1 MKLAILGGTGPLGQ
15 VLIAQALAAG
25 HEVRALARDPGKLA
39 PRPGL
44 LVVPGSM
51 TDVGSL
57 EALLDGTDALLSCLG
72 VTNRKP
78 NTELSDATKIILGVA
93 ERLGVTRSVW
103 VTSIGCGDS
112 LPKLRRWVFR
122 EIIVKRVAK
131 NIWADKNR
139 QEDAIRTSAG
149 DWTIVR
155 PGGLRDEPTDVVP
168 YQVIE
173 GGADQP
179 QTIAS
184 PRSCVADYMLKAL
197 PDAAQSRRTVCVFL

>member
-72 VTNRKP
+72 VTNRKR

-93 ERLGVTRSVW
+93 ARLGVTRSVW

-122 EIIVKRVAK
+122 ELIVKRLAK
-131 NIWADKNR
+131 NIWDDKNR
-139 QEDAIRTSAG
+139 QEDVIRASAG
-149 DWTIVR
+149 DCA
-155 PGGLRDEPTDVVP
+155 P
-168 YQVIE
+168 
-173 GGADQP
+173 
-179 QTIAS
+179 
-184 PRSCVADYMLKAL
+184 
-197 PDAAQSRRTVCVFL
+197 AACATSRRTSCPIRSSKAGLTSPRPSRARGLASPTTC

>member
-1 MKLAILGGTGPLGQ
+1 MKLAILGATGPLGQ
-15 VLIAQALAAG
+15 VLINQALAAG
-25 HEVRALARDPGKLA
+25 HEVRALARDPGKLS

-57 EALLDGTDALLSCLG
+57 EAMIDGADAVLSCLG
-72 VTNRKP
+72 TTNRKP
-78 NTELSDATKIILGVA
+78 NTELSDATKLILGVA
-93 ERLGVTRSVW
+93 ARLGVTRSVW

-131 NIWADKNR
+131 NIWADKDR
-139 QEDAIRTSAG
+139 QEDAIRASAG

-155 PGGLRDEPTDVVP
+155 PGGLRDEPADVVP

-173 GGADQP
+173 GGGDQP

-184 PRSCVADYMLKAL
+184 PRSCVADYMLKAVVD
-197 PDAAQSRRTVCVFL
+197 PTQSRRTVCVFL

>member
-1 MKLAILGGTGPLGQ
+1 MKLAILGGTGPLGL

-25 HEVRALARDPGKLA
+25 HEVRALARDPGKLN

-93 ERLGVTRSVW
+93 ARLGVTRSVW

-122 EIIVKRVAK
+122 ELIVKRLAK
-131 NIWADKNR
+131 NIWDDKNR
-139 QEDAIRTSAG
+139 QEDVIRASAG

-155 PGGLRDEPTDVVP
+155 PGGLRDEPADIVP

-184 PRSCVADYMLKAL
+184 PRPCVADYMLKAVVD
-197 PDAAQSRRTVCVFL
+197 PTQSRRTVCVFL

>member
-1 MKLAILGGTGPLGQ
+1 MKLAILGATGPLGQ
-15 VLIAQALAAG
+15 VLIGQALAAG

-44 LVVPGSM
+44 IVVPGSM

-57 EALLDGTDALLSCLG
+57 EALLDGADAVLSCLG
-72 VTNRKP
+72 TTNRKP
-78 NTELSDATKIILGVA
+78 NTELSDATRVILGVA
-93 ERLGVTRSVW
+93 ARLGVTRSVW

-131 NIWADKNR
+131 NIWADKDR
-139 QEDAIRTSAG
+139 QEAVIRDSAG

-155 PGGLRDEPTDVVP
+155 PGGLRDEPADVVP

-184 PRSCVADYMLKAL
+184 PRACVADYMLKAIVD
-197 PDAAQSRRTVCVFL
+197 PTQSRRTVCVFL